1 MTEAWFGFA
10 CGAVLLFAGTTWL
23 ARLIGGA
30 AAGAGWLVRGPVAV
44 AAAGATAVLATSLT
58 ASLRGSPGVEV
69 LGSVIGS
76 AVATVALGLG
86 IAAVGHPLRGSL
98 PLLYRQLPAMM
109 AASGLVW
116 FLSGDSRLSQAD
128 GAVLVGAFVVWAA
141 LSARPIRAVTPS
153 SRSHPSHPSPGHS
166 SCWRS
171 SSSSSVRCFSSAR
184 SGPPIAARPQRVANR
199 ADADR
204 SRGGGPDA
212 GRARPRRV
220 GRPRRRGPRHG
231 RAREHHKRLARVG
244 GRVRGAAVRAPRPGG
259 VSRAPGARAQRGVS
273 GAGVAARPPREPL
286 RRGDV
291 GRGLRR
297 AGGVAARGVPD
308 RVTDVKR
315 RSPPGV
321 TGGPRVVP
329 K

>member
-58 ASLRGSPGVEV
+58 ASLRGSPGVA

-86 IAAVGHPLRGSL
+86 IAAVGRPLRGSL

-141 LSARPIRAVTPS
+141 LSARPIRAVTRVEPVAPVLPVTRPLIVLAVFVVTVGAVLLVS
-153 SRSHPSHPSPGHS
+153 NGLDLQSLLGLSE
-166 SCWRS
+166 WRT
-171 SSSSSVRCFSSAR
+171 
-184 SGPPIAARPQRVANR
+184 GLTLIAVA
-199 ADADR
+199 AAA
-204 SRGGGPDA
+204 PTLVA
-212 GRARPRRV
+212 LVRV
-220 GRPRRRGPRHG
+220 GWAGHG
-231 RAREHHKRLARVG
+231 DAALATAALVNTTNVLLVLG
-244 GRVRGAAVRAPRPGG
+244 VVCAVRPFALRDPAAFRELPALGLSAVFLVPALLHNLR
-259 VSRAPGARAQRGVS
+259 VSRYEGVTW
-273 GAGVAARPPREPL
+273 VAAYAAL
-286 RRGDV
+286 
-291 GRGLRR
+291 
-297 AGGVAARGVPD
+297 VAWQLGAFR
-308 RVTDVKR
+308 
-315 RSPPGV
+315 
-321 TGGPRVVP
+321 TG
-329 K
+329 